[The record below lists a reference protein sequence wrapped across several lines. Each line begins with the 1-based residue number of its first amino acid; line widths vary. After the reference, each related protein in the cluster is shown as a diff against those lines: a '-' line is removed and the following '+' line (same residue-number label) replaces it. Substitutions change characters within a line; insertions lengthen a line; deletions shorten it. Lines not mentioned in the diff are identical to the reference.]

1 MRLTEFCMQYL
12 NLIDFVKLCSY
23 AIEIINFSVRDFFSP
38 PCALKCPKER
48 PSPPENI
55 LKFNVPGG
63 KCLSLGYLLRTWPP
77 NMRSKNYLTFFSRSE
92 TSVWLVPGPFYIS
105 ALISTLCLCVGK
117 SLHIYTPGGRG
128 VKLTSVLRLLFK
140 YPYLWIQGFQTLLSN
155 LVNSFRRD
163 FACRKV
169 R

>member
-1 MRLTEFCMQYL
+1 MRLNEFYMQYL
-12 NLIDFVKLCSY
+12 NLIDFVMLCSY
-23 AIEIINFSVRDFFSP
+23 ATEIINFSVRDFFSP
-38 PCALKCPKER
+38 PCALKCPK
-48 PSPPENI
+48 
-55 LKFNVPGG
+55 LKRGRHPRKTYWNLMFQGG
-63 KCLSLGYLLRTWPP
+63 NASLTKNMAARY
-77 NMRSKNYLTFFSRSE
+77 MRSKNYLTFFSRSE

-117 SLHIYTPGGRG
+117 SLHYTPGGPG
-128 VKLTSVLRLLFK
+128 FQLTSALRLLFK